1 MSTRVKA
8 YGFVLAV
15 AMLASA
21 GFLAKAW
28 LAEGADVA
36 TDDAAGAWEDDAVP
50 VSVELA
56 VQGPISHT
64 LGSTANL
71 RAHRQVEIA
80 TQTAGL
86 VTAVQAE
93 EGDFVRTGQVLCSL
107 DDRDLQID
115 LELSQQRLAQTKIQL
130 EAASIRRDQAEAKLR
145 NKRAELQRNEEAL
158 SQGLLADSEVAVQ
171 RHEIEDIEHDL
182 RIVDST
188 VRENRFK
195 QQELEAQIRKVRLQ
209 ISQASITAPF
219 AGRITERTVELG
231 QSLNVSDKLF
241 KIGAFSP
248 LYADVYL
255 AERDS
260 RAAEAGQPTT
270 VRLGPLD
277 SEVASGRVERV
288 SPVVDEQTGT
298 VKVTVRFEPPN
309 RGFRPGAF
317 VRVDIETNTDS
328 DAVLIPKQAVIEEDG
343 ILYVVLIGK
352 DGMARRVAVE
362 LGYQNEAD
370 VQVNSGVHEGE
381 NEADVQVSSGV
392 HEGETVVVA
401 GQGRLKDGDK
411 TRVVSD

>member
-277 SEVASGRVERV
+277 SEVASG
-288 SPVVDEQTGT
+288 
-298 VKVTVRFEPPN
+298 
-309 RGFRPGAF
+309 
-317 VRVDIETNTDS
+317 
-328 DAVLIPKQAVIEEDG
+328 
-343 ILYVVLIGK
+343 IGK
-352 DGMARRVAVE
+352 S
-362 LGYQNEAD
+362 EA
-370 VQVNSGVHEGE
+370 NIP
-381 NEADVQVSSGV
+381 
-392 HEGETVVVA
+392 
-401 GQGRLKDGDK
+401 
-411 TRVVSD
+411 